1 MWAIFKREFRAYFQ
15 SVIGWVFLAA
25 ILALYGLYFF
35 VYNLRSGYPYISYSL
50 SAIAFIMLIAVP
62 ILTMR
67 CLAEEK
73 KSKTDQLI
81 LTSPITVGKIV
92 VGKYLAMVA
101 VFAIDMLLI
110 ATTPI
115 ILSAFGTIPMGESY
129 VAILGFFLYGCA
141 CIAIGMFISSITES
155 QVIAAVLSFAAL
167 FLGYMMDNI
176 AGLISSS
183 GNILTKILG
192 CYDIYTPLE
201 TFMNGCLDLT
211 GLAYFLT
218 VICLFLFLT
227 AQSIQKQRWSSKSKK
242 ISLGVFHTGFVAI
255 AVAAAVII
263 NLAVR
268 ELPATITSIDATS
281 TKMYS
286 LTDDTKEYVKNLTE
300 DVTIYVLATES
311 SADTT
316 LEETLE
322 RYEGLSDH
330 IKVTYKN
337 PSKYPTFYQQYTD
350 TAPTSNSLIVVS
362 EERSRVVDYSDIYE
376 YSYDYTS
383 YSSSIDGYDAE
394 GQLTSA
400 IQYVTMDSSELPVI
414 YEVQG
419 HGETSL
425 SGGFSEVVEKANIT
439 LSDLT
444 LLEVDEV
451 PEDAAAIIINA
462 PTSDLSSD
470 DAKKVISYLQ
480 AGGKAILICN
490 FQYPDL
496 ENFNSVLSTYGVS
509 QVEGV
514 VMEGNSS
521 YYYQGIPYYLL
532 PEVASTDYTS
542 SVSNSYIFAPYSV
555 GLTYGE
561 DTDDTT
567 YESLLTTT
575 EDAIS
580 KVDLENFTTYDY
592 EEGDVKGPFTIA
604 VSVEQTVDDENTTN
618 LVVAGSFE
626 MFSDNADEVVSGNN
640 ASMFKDI
647 ISTLIGDS
655 ELSTSVIAA
664 KEYTLSMI
672 TVTTAA
678 AVGLGLGAIIV
689 VPVGMIILGIVI
701 WAKRRKK

>member
-1 MWAIFKREFRAYFQ
+1 MWAIFKREFKAYFQ

-25 ILALYGLYFF
+25 IMALYGLYFF

-62 ILTMR
+62 ILAMR
-67 CLAEEK
+67 SLAEEK

-81 LTSPITVGKIV
+81 LTAPISVGKVV

-101 VFAIDMLLI
+101 VFAIDMLVV
-110 ATTPI
+110 AVTPL
-115 ILSAFGTIPMGESY
+115 ILSIFGTIPLAESY
-129 VAILGFFLYGCA
+129 VAVIGFFLYGAA

-167 FLGYMMDNI
+167 FLGYMMSNI
-176 AGLISSS
+176 TGLISSS
-183 GNILTKILG
+183 GNLLTKILG

-201 TFMNGCLDLT
+201 TFMNGCFDLT
-211 GLAYFLT
+211 GFVYFLT
-218 VICLFLFLT
+218 IICLFLFLT
-227 AQSIQKQRWSSKSKK
+227 GQSIQKRRWSSNTKK
-242 ISLGVFHTGFVAI
+242 ISLGAFHTGFVAAAI
-255 AVAAAVII
+255 AVAVIL
-263 NLAVR
+263 NLAVQ

-286 LTDDTKEYVKNLTE
+286 LTDDTKEYLKNLDT
-300 DVTIYVLATES
+300 DVTIYVLASES

-316 LEETLE
+316 LGETLE

-330 IKVTYKN
+330 IKVVYKN

-350 TAPTSNSLIVVS
+350 SSPTSNSLIVVS

-376 YSYDYTS
+376 YSYDYTT
-383 YSSSIDGYDAE
+383 YSQSVDGYDAE

-400 IQYVTMDSSELPVI
+400 IQYVTMDSDELPVI
-414 YEVQG
+414 YEIQG

-444 LLEVDEV
+444 LLKEDAI
-451 PEDAAAIIINA
+451 PDDAAAIIINA
-462 PTSDLSSD
+462 PTSDLSAD
-470 DAKKVISYLQ
+470 DTQKVLDYLQ
-480 AGGKAILICN
+480 AGGKAILVCN
-490 FQYPDL
+490 FQYQDL
-496 ENFNSVLSTYGVS
+496 ENFNSILSAYGVS
-509 QVEGV
+509 QVQGV
-514 VMEGNSS
+514 VMEQNSS

-555 GLTYGE
+555 GLTYGD

-567 YESLLTTT
+567 YQALLTTT
-575 EDAIS
+575 DDAIS
-580 KVDLENFTTYDY
+580 KVDLENFTTYEY
-592 EEGDVKGPFTIA
+592 EDGDINGPFNLA
-604 VSVEQTVDDENTTN
+604 VAVEQTVDDDNTTN
-618 LVVAGSFE
+618 LVVVGSFQLLND
-626 MFSDNADEVVSGNN
+626 SADEIVSGNN

-647 ISTLIGDS
+647 LSTLIGDS
-655 ELSTSVIAA
+655 QLSTSVIAA
-664 KEYTLSMI
+664 KDYSLSTI

-678 AVGLGLGAIIV
+678 AVGLGLSAIIV
-689 VPVGMIILGIVI
+689 IPVLMIVLGIVI
-701 WAKRRKK
+701 WARRRKK

>member
-1 MWAIFKREFRAYFQ
+1 MWAIFKREFKAYFQ
-15 SVIGWVFLAA
+15 SVVGWVFLAA
-25 ILALYGLYFF
+25 VLALYGLYFF

-62 ILTMR
+62 VLTMR
-67 CLAEEK
+67 SLAEEK

-81 LTSPITVGKIV
+81 LTAPISVGKVV

-101 VFAIDMLLI
+101 VFAIDMLLV
-110 ATTPI
+110 AVTPL
-115 ILSAFGTIPMGESY
+115 ILSIFGTIPIGESY
-129 VAILGFFLYGCA
+129 VAILGFFLYGAA

-167 FLGYMMDNI
+167 FLGYMMSNI
-176 AGLISSS
+176 TGLISSS

-201 TFMNGCLDLT
+201 TFMNGCFDLT
-211 GLAYFLT
+211 GLVYFLT
-218 VICLFLFLT
+218 IICLFVFL
-227 AQSIQKQRWSSKSKK
+227 ASQSIQKQRWSSNSKK
-242 ISLGVFHTGFVAI
+242 ISLGVFHTGFVAA
-255 AVAAAVII
+255 AVAVSVVL
-263 NLAVR
+263 NLAVQ

-286 LTDDTKEYVKNLTE
+286 LTDDTKDYLKNLEE
-300 DVTIYVLATES
+300 DVTIYVLAAEGS
-311 SADTT
+311 SDTT
-316 LEETLE
+316 LDETLE

-330 IKVTYKN
+330 ITVEYKN

-350 TAPTSNSLIVVS
+350 SSPTSNSMIVVS

-376 YSYDYTS
+376 YSYDYTT
-383 YSSSIDGYDAE
+383 YSSTVDGYDAE

-414 YEVQG
+414 YEIQG
-419 HGETSL
+419 HGETSI
-425 SGGFSEVVEKANIT
+425 SGGFTEVVEKANIT

-451 PEDAAAIIINA
+451 PDDAAAIIINA
-462 PTSDLSSD
+462 PTSDLSAD
-470 DAKKVISYLQ
+470 DTEKVLSYLQ

-490 FQYPDL
+490 FQYQDL
-496 ENFNSVLSTYGVS
+496 ENFNSIMSTYGVS
-509 QVEGV
+509 SVEGV

-532 PEVASTDYTS
+532 PDVASTDYTS
-542 SVSNSYIFAPYSV
+542 SVSSSYIFAPYSV

-567 YESLLTTT
+567 YTALLSTT

-592 EEGDVKGPFTIA
+592 EEGDINGPFDIA
-604 VSVEQTVDDENTTN
+604 VAVEQTVDDDNTTN
-618 LVVAGSFE
+618 LVIVGSLQLFND
-626 MFSDNADEVVSGNN
+626 SADEVVSGNN

-664 KEYTLSMI
+664 KEYSLSMI

-678 AVGLGLGAIIV
+678 AVGLGLSAIIV
-689 VPVGMIILGIVI
+689 IPVLMIILGIVI

>member
-376 YSYDYTS
+376 YSYDYST

-400 IQYVTMDSSELPVI
+400 IQYVTMDSSELPAI

-555 GLTYGE
+555 GLTYAE
-561 DTDDTT
+561 DTDDTI
-567 YESLLTTT
+567 YEALLTTT